1 MKTIMKCLSGLLVT
15 CLILSGCATTNT
27 QTTDDDPLTIYLWD
41 TDLIKDLAPYL
52 HKQFP
57 NTDIEFIAGNNDT
70 DLYSYLE
77 EHGELPDI
85 ITVRRFSGKDATD
98 LQPYLMDFTSYD
110 VVSEFSSYSLQ
121 YYKNQDSTINW
132 LPICGIPQTIIANAT
147 LFEQYGLEL
156 PQSYEDYVNVCKT
169 FNENGIK
176 PYSMDLAEDWSSHE
190 LIQASGVSE
199 LTSLEGLEWRS
210 QAESSKG
217 EISFD
222 DKMWKTIFSNTQTL
236 LNDSYFTQEDL
247 NVDTNEA
254 MELFVSG
261 QAAMFHGS
269 PVHFKQ
275 CQEQMDA
282 KLVRIPYF
290 SPTSNEGYIYM
301 AASLHIAFNK
311 ELEKDSNKLDTALKV
326 LECML
331 SQEGQTLIA
340 NGLSVISFNLN
351 VSSITDDMIGLE
363 NEIKNGNFYIR
374 YASQKS
380 FDASVKA
387 VTGLLTGSMDTNQA
401 YESFKNVMNKKNEA
415 SDSSITFKK
424 EYSLSLDEK
433 NARQAASSILTTI
446 RKDQDTTLALAP
458 YYFFT
463 SSIYK
468 GKCTD
473 ARLSLMIAQK
483 PNDSSLY
490 IETMNGSEIKEL
502 VNTYLTSSDSEFH
515 PSTKYEL
522 PIASGMKLV
531 VKKEKSGFV
540 LQDILM
546 SGKSIQDNK
555 EYSILLSDGLTKD
568 EMTSLPNTTLSASWL
583 QAIKNKS
590 QCEKPEDYIE
600 VEE

>member
-1 MKTIMKCLSGLLVT
+1 MNIIMKCLSGLLVF
-15 CLILSGCATTNT
+15 CLILSGCATTDNT
-27 QTTDDDPLTIYLWD
+27 TSDDPLTIYLWD
-41 TDLIKDLAPYL
+41 TDLIKDLTPYF
-52 HKQFP
+52 HEQFP
-57 NTDIEFIAGNNDT
+57 DAEIEFIAGNNDT

-85 ITVRRFSGKDATD
+85 ITVRRFSGSDATD

-110 VVSEFSSYSLQ
+110 VVSEYTTYSLQ
-121 YYKNQDSTINW
+121 YYKNKDSSINW
-132 LPICGIPQTIIANAT
+132 LPICGIPQTIIANQS

-156 PQSYEDYVNVCKT
+156 PESYEDYVNVCKI
-169 FNENGIK
+169 FYENGIK

-190 LIQASGVSE
+190 LIQAAGISE

-210 QAESSKG
+210 QAESDKKK
-217 EISFD
+217 ISFD
-222 DKMWKTIFSNTQTL
+222 DTMWESIFSNTQTL

-247 NVDTNEA
+247 NVDTEQA
-254 MELFVSG
+254 MQLFVSG

-269 PVHFKQ
+269 PVHMKQ

-282 KLVRIPYF
+282 NLVRIPYF
-290 SPTSNEGYIYM
+290 SQTSKEGYIYM
-301 AASLHIAFNK
+301 TPSLHIAFNK
-311 ELEKDSNKLDTALKV
+311 NLEKDSDKLDTALKV
-326 LECML
+326 LDCMI

-340 NGLSVISFNLN
+340 NGSSVISFNPN
-351 VSSITDDMIGLE
+351 VSSITDDMTGLE
-363 NEIKNGNFYIR
+363 DEINNNNYYIR

-380 FDASVKA
+380 FDASFKA
-387 VTGLLTGSMDTNQA
+387 VSGLLTGSMDVDQA
-401 YESFKNVMNKKNEA
+401 YDTFKSVINQKDESET
-415 SDSSITFKK
+415 SSITFKK

-433 NARQAASSILTTI
+433 NSRPAASSILTTI
-446 RKDQDTTLALAP
+446 RKDQDATLALAP
-458 YYFFT
+458 YYYFT

-473 ARLSLMIAQK
+473 NRLSLMIATK

-490 IETMNGSEIKEL
+490 KETMTGSEIKEL
-502 VNTYLTSSDSEFH
+502 VKDYLDGLEGEFC

-531 VKKEKSGFV
+531 VKKKKSGFV
-540 LQDILM
+540 LQDILVN
-546 SGKSIQDNK
+546 GKSIEDDK

-568 EMTSLPNTTLSASWL
+568 ELTPLSNTTLSTSW
-583 QAIKNKS
+583 QHAIKNRS
-590 QCEKPEDYIE
+590 QCEENEDYIE